1 LELEWWLGQVL
12 GLGLELEKWL
22 EQVLELCLKLYL
34 LQVLGL
40 CLKLYL
46 LQVSRFPKSH
56 FVEVPVL
63 VGVALQI
70 PR

>member
-1 LELEWWLGQVL
+1 LELGE
-12 GLGLELEKWL
+12 WL
-22 EQVLELCLKLYL
+22 EQVLELCLELYL
-34 LQVLGL
+34 LQVLRL
-40 CLKLYL
+40 CLELYL

-56 FVEVPVL
+56 SVEVPVL